1 MNQVNDGSVQ
11 LSSSLHCCT
20 SACSSIRSKDDAGP
34 LGKRQGKDVTAGT
47 ASFAMRGSSVPAV
60 RQICTTDS
68 ARRMISIFL
77 EILKK
82 KSGFILAVAFQ
93 CRKSRVLHQ
102 CCSGMLTPTAVL

>member
-82 KSGFILAVAFQ
+82 KIWLYLSCGLSGQEVTGTT
-93 CRKSRVLHQ
+93 SVL
-102 CCSGMLTPTAVL
+102 

>member
-82 KSGFILAVAFQ
+82 KIWLYLSCGLSVQ
-93 CRKSRVLHQ
+93 EVTGTTSVL
-102 CCSGMLTPTAVL
+102 